1 MNRVIYKRINFIFT
15 IALFVVIIELLYIG
29 YRLVYKNKESVYFEG
44 INAVETADNYYV
56 TVGSNNN
63 NENHYERASISKYNM
78 KKEKTFE
85 KLYNIGFNSA
95 FFGVVIDS
103 DNVVAVGSYE
113 KTEKDHDNSIRRALI
128 VKYDKDGNVIFEKDF
143 KLLDNSK
150 FTNIIKDGDDYLVTG
165 QSIYKNTGIGNE
177 DGGAI
182 LAKYSKDGDLLWSK
196 TYGSNKEAIFNDL
209 IIADDYIYTVGSDS
223 NHEGLIVKYDRNG
236 EYVLFNNYITTDS
249 LGFSGIISIDDYIYV
264 SGSGKSGDVDTD
276 AMIVKYDLDCTYIDQ
291 VLYKGK
297 GLERFNKL
305 IVDDH
310 ENLIAIGTQAVATKT
325 NKHNVNDYNYDG
337 LIAKYDLD
345 LKQVDAVVY
354 GDERDDYFT
363 DIKYIDGKYLVV
375 GYSSYEDGS
384 YMSKFINY
392 SMALKVLEVE

>member
-1 MNRVIYKRINFIFT
+1 M
-15 IALFVVIIELLYIG
+15 
-29 YRLVYKNKESVYFEG
+29 
-44 INAVETADNYYV
+44 
-56 TVGSNNN
+56 
-63 NENHYERASISKYNM
+63 
-78 KKEKTFE
+78 
-85 KLYNIGFNSA
+85 
-95 FFGVVIDS
+95 
-103 DNVVAVGSYE
+103 
-113 KTEKDHDNSIRRALI
+113 
-128 VKYDKDGNVIFEKDF
+128 
-143 KLLDNSK
+143 
-150 FTNIIKDGDDYLVTG
+150 
-165 QSIYKNTGIGNE
+165 
-177 DGGAI
+177 
-182 LAKYSKDGDLLWSK
+182 WSK

-392 SMALKVLEVE
+392 SKALKVLEVE